1 MINILRMI
9 IEHATPLKPKGNVSS
24 IGNLPSNAK
33 VWDMYNIGDGIEG
46 DDYFWF
52 NGEWNK
58 LSSSLGTLE
67 TKSHASDTYAP
78 KASPTFTGTPKAPT
92 AAVGTNTTQ
101 IATTAF
107 VKAAIDKLIEDYNL
121 MQPLSQ
127 PEE

>member
-1 MINILRMI
+1 MIDILRMI
-9 IEHATPLKPKGNVSS
+9 VEHATPLKPKGNVASTS
-24 IGNLPSNAK
+24 NLPTNAK

-67 TKSHASDTYAP
+67 TKSHASNTYAP
-78 KASPTFTGTPKAPT
+78 KASPTLTGTPKAPT
-92 AAVGTNTTQ
+92 AAVGTDTTQ

-107 VKAAIDKLIEDYNL
+107 VQAAIQKLITDYGL
-121 MQPLSQ
+121 TLPSSGT
-127 PEE
+127 E